1 MNFQMTEAPTK
12 EIAIGMKTMDLAMLP
27 HQMRSV
33 MTAMTR
39 PKKVQAA
46 GTTASQRILLKIDW
60 RKPASKNAQR

>member
-1 MNFQMTEAPTK
+1 
-12 EIAIGMKTMDLAMLP
+12 MKTMDLAMLP

-33 MTAMTR
+33 ITAMTR

-60 RKPASKNAQR
+60 RKPASKKAQR

>member
-12 EIAIGMKTMDLAMLP
+12 EIAIGMKTMLLAILP

-46 GTTASQRILLKIDW
+46 GTTASHRMLLKIDW
-60 RKPASKNAQR
+60 RNSRSPSAH